1 MMNKFVNKSEE
12 GGRSNT
18 KNINQEKMFVAHIL
32 NIIAFIIPIVLV
44 IAIYNLPF
52 ENNRKD
58 NGGVDIT
65 MQAEIPFKS
74 FITII
79 VIGICIFILGMYLYF
94 TKANKIKHILSY
106 IYLFAA
112 IIDLIWLFI
121 TTCLYIIATCG
132 LGAVMF
138 IPGILQIKAGINFVT
153 ATKVQNGA

>member
-12 GGRSNT
+12 GGCSNT

-65 MQAEIPFKS
+65 MQAEIPFK
-74 FITII
+74 
-79 VIGICIFILGMYLYF
+79 VL
-94 TKANKIKHILSY
+94 
-106 IYLFAA
+106 
-112 IIDLIWLFI
+112 
-121 TTCLYIIATCG
+121 
-132 LGAVMF
+132 
-138 IPGILQIKAGINFVT
+138 
-153 ATKVQNGA
+153 